1 MAKKQII
8 DAVFNGRP
16 VKVKLSD
23 DEIFTLIS
31 DKASKEE
38 KETIAITMLDQI
50 KKQTEKKKRGE
61 E

>member
-8 DAVFNGRP
+8 EASFNGRP

-31 DKASKEE
+31 DKASQEE
-38 KETIAITMLDQI
+38 KEAIAMSMLDQI
-50 KKQTEKKKRGE
+50 KKQTEKNRGD
-61 E
+61 

>member
-8 DAVFNGRP
+8 EAVFNGRP